1 MPFFDHLKQWLFKNY
16 NWLLRNAVKSGHKWQ
31 HISPCKRASDASLL
45 LWEGKVGGL
54 KTISYTVHLLTKQTA
69 SLQKEHFLF
78 AFLRIKTFLN
88 SKASYK
94 LLHIIVV
101 HMGFGIQ
108 EQLWNLVSVFVLVAS
123 GHDSPMTSP
132 ERDDHRISL
141 IKLDGYRALMLPWRR
156 TADNHINTC
165 VLDSPLSTSGD
176 TQFTGKDKRGWL
188 RGLGLASSLDSI
200 EPQWFSSADRENVK
214 DRGEVWILESPVRQ
228 RTRTRTFTARDLL
241 HEIEASK
248 AHEFQNSDMLTT
260 NRYFHHYF
268 EIPSMFRENW
278 FQDHRS
284 YLNLQKSNAH
294 TEKHESTLN
303 CKYSHTPQLMISE
316 QMVWHHLLP
325 DFKIKY

>member
-31 HISPCKRASDASLL
+31 RISHCKRASDASLL
-45 LWEGKVGGL
+45 LWESKGGGL

-108 EQLWNLVSVFVLVAS
+108 EQLWNLVSVFVLVAF

-141 IKLDGYRALMLPWRR
+141 IKLDAYRALMLPWRR
-156 TADNHINTC
+156 MADNHINTC

-176 TQFTGKDKRGWL
+176 TQFTGKDKRGWFGSCIFFRL
-188 RGLGLASSLDSI
+188 NRTSVVFISRQRKCEGQRRGLNSGASSETED
-200 EPQWFSSADRENVK
+200 QDRNIYRK
-214 DRGEVWILESPVRQ
+214 RSPAWNRGL
-228 RTRTRTFTARDLL
+228 
-241 HEIEASK
+241 
-248 AHEFQNSDMLTT
+248 
-260 NRYFHHYF
+260 
-268 EIPSMFRENW
+268 
-278 FQDHRS
+278 
-284 YLNLQKSNAH
+284 
-294 TEKHESTLN
+294 
-303 CKYSHTPQLMISE
+303 
-316 QMVWHHLLP
+316 
-325 DFKIKY
+325 